1 MALSF
6 AQDDAEEELLAKALY
21 VDDAKDVSV
30 PFDPNKPPATAEE
43 YLKSVMK
50 EAQNLDGVSIAKN
63 ANKLTS
69 NTVHVAIREKANIKQ
84 SSTILPTQE
93 WQNEQISE
101 FSKTRVK
108 LARHIAFVQKP
119 GVPNKTRHKLP
130 SKTNERGWCCYCYGK
145 DFWDTIS
152 KAKKDNE
159 DESDCTSG
167 DDSIQ
172 DHNKPSSAFNDL
184 ADGQKP
190 LTSIITQLKQTE
202 LVCLLEFQIS
212 WVELV
217 GVLRE
222 DQGLWLYSLMA
233 GLDKPPHPDV
243 TSSLRSVVLACSRQR
258 KRIYETEKLDEKPSK
273 AEDCLPKMVIHL
285 NLLIC
290 LVGRYFD
297 QKDLADDYR

>member
-21 VDDAKDVSV
+21 VDDTSDVSV
-30 PFDPNKPPATAEE
+30 PFNPNKPPATAEE
-43 YLKSVMK
+43 YLKSVMN
-50 EAQNLDGVSIAKN
+50 EAKHLDGVSIAKN

-69 NTVHVAIREKANIKQ
+69 NKVHVAIREKAHINQ
-84 SSTILPTQE
+84 SNTKLPDQK
-93 WQNEQISE
+93 WQNEQITE
-101 FSKTRVK
+101 FSKTRAA

-119 GVPNKTRHKLP
+119 GVPNKKRHKLP

-145 DFWDTIS
+145 SFWDTIVE
-152 KAKKDNE
+152 AKKDNE
-159 DESDCTSG
+159 DGSDCTSG

-202 LVCLLEFQIS
+202 LVSLLELQIS

-217 GVLRE
+217 GILRE
-222 DQGLWLYSLMA
+222 DQGLWIYSLMTA
-233 GLDKPPHPDV
+233 LDKPPHPDV
-243 TSSLRSVVLACSRQR
+243 TSSLRSLVLACSRQR
-258 KRIYETEKLDEKPSK
+258 KQIYESEKLE
-273 AEDCLPKMVIHL
+273 EDSLPKIVIHL
-285 NLLIC
+285 NLVIC

-297 QKDLADDYR
+297 QKDLADEYR

>member
-1 MALSF
+1 MIHLRNCPLCF
-6 AQDDAEEELLAKALY
+6 KALPI
-21 VDDAKDVSV
+21 VQ
-30 PFDPNKPPATAEE
+30 
-43 YLKSVMK
+43 LI
-50 EAQNLDGVSIAKN
+50 SIR
-63 ANKLTS
+63 L
-69 NTVHVAIREKANIKQ
+69 II
-84 SSTILPTQE
+84 
-93 WQNEQISE
+93 E
-101 FSKTRVK
+101 F
-108 LARHIAFVQKP
+108 L
-119 GVPNKTRHKLP
+119 
-130 SKTNERGWCCYCYGK
+130 GWCCYCYGK
-145 DFWDTIS
+145 DFWGTIS

-243 TSSLRSVVLACSRQR
+243 TR
-258 KRIYETEKLDEKPSK
+258 
-273 AEDCLPKMVIHL
+273 
-285 NLLIC
+285 
-290 LVGRYFD
+290 
-297 QKDLADDYR
+297 